1 MADSIPSLRALV
13 NKLSAEIRELK
24 AAPVKTVDRVI
35 TREVPVD
42 RIVQVEKVVI
52 KEVPVIQEK
61 VITETVKVTVEK
73 PVYQDNPEHI
83 KTIRALQEKLCQF
96 TSQ

>member
-1 MADSIPSLRALV
+1 MADSIPSLRAMV

-24 AAPVKTVDRVI
+24 AAKS
-35 TREVPVD
+35 EVVT
-42 RIVQVEKVVI
+42 VEKVVI
-52 KEVPVIQEK
+52 KEVPVIHEK
-61 VITETVKVTVEK
+61 VITETVRVTVEK

>member
-1 MADSIPSLRALV
+1 MADSIPSLRAMV

-24 AAPVKTVDRVI
+24 AAKSEAITVG
-35 TREVPVD
+35 
-42 RIVQVEKVVI
+42 
-52 KEVPVIQEK
+52 K
-61 VITETVKVTVEK
+61 VITETIKVIVEK

>member
-1 MADSIPSLRALV
+1 MADSIPSLRAMV

-24 AAPVKTVDRVI
+24 AAKS
-35 TREVPVD
+35 EVVT
-42 RIVQVEKVVI
+42 VEKVVI
-52 KEVPVIQEK
+52 KEVPVIQER
-61 VITETVKVTVEK
+61 VITETVKVIVEK

-83 KTIRALQEKLCQF
+83 NTIRALQEKLCQF

>member
-1 MADSIPSLRALV
+1 MADSIPSLRAMV

-24 AAPVKTVDRVI
+24 AAKS
-35 TREVPVD
+35 EVVT
-42 RIVQVEKVVI
+42 VEKVVI

-61 VITETVKVTVEK
+61 VITETVRVTVEK

>member
-1 MADSIPSLRALV
+1 MADSIPSLRAMV

-24 AAPVKTVDRVI
+24 AAKSEVVTVER
-35 TREVPVD
+35 
-42 RIVQVEKVVI
+42 VVI

-73 PVYQDNPEHI
+73 VVYQDNPEHI

>member
-1 MADSIPSLRALV
+1 MADSIPSLRAMV

-24 AAPVKTVDRVI
+24 AAKS
-35 TREVPVD
+35 EVVT
-42 RIVQVEKVVI
+42 VEKVVI

-61 VITETVKVTVEK
+61 VITETVKVIVEK

>member
-1 MADSIPSLRALV
+1 MADSIPSLRAMV
-13 NKLSAEIRELK
+13 NKLSAEIRELR
-24 AAPVKTVDRVI
+24 AAKSEVVTVER
-35 TREVPVD
+35 
-42 RIVQVEKVVI
+42 VVI

-73 PVYQDNPEHI
+73 VVYQDNPEHI
-83 KTIRALQEKLCQF
+83 KTIRSLQEKLCQF